1 MDIFLNPTPAGIRQ
15 RLKRRWN
22 SCAPRISASW
32 SRAWWKLRAHDFAQI
47 LDLTTR
53 PHDELRPEVHRRYL
67 DIQYLYSGEE
77 QIGVAID
84 TGNNVVSEE
93 LLEQRDIIFYHDSEN
108 ESLIEMVP
116 GTTPY
121 FSRRMFIVLPV
132 INTEK
137 RDQKNSR

>member
-1 MDIFLNPTPAGIRQ
+1 
-15 RLKRRWN
+15 LKKRWN
-22 SCAPRISASW
+22 FCAPRTSASW
-32 SRAWWKLRAHDFAQI
+32 RPGVVEIEGRTIFAQI

-108 ESLIEMVP
+108 ESLIEMSR

-137 RDQKNSR
+137 RQSGK